1 MTLRGWIRIPC
12 SAWAPLSVVL
22 LSGCGDET
30 SAAFEIVSPG
40 PGRIAFTS
48 ARGGCPEIYAMN
60 ADGSGVVELI
70 NGNDHY
76 CSADAN
82 GAAWSPDGTKI
93 AFYYSPNVSIAAEDI
108 YVMNVDGSRVAE
120 LIRPTGTFF
129 GRADPAWSRDGT
141 RIAAAEKVGRCDNPR
156 TCRFIFYHRIAVMNA
171 DGSGS
176 VVVTAGYGR
185 GEIDSDREPAWSPD
199 GTRIAF
205 RRSGEIFVMSADG
218 AGVTN
223 LTNNN
228 SAYDA
233 SPAWSPDGTKIAF
246 RSNRT
251 GVFDLYVMNADGT
264 GVTALTADSATE
276 GRPAWSPDG
285 TKIAFASDRD
295 GNYEIYAMNADG
307 SGVVRLTNN
316 PAFDGMPAWTP

>member
-156 TCRFIFYHRIAVMNA
+156 TCRFIFYHRIAVM
-171 DGSGS
+171 
-176 VVVTAGYGR
+176 
-185 GEIDSDREPAWSPD
+185 
-199 GTRIAF
+199 
-205 RRSGEIFVMSADG
+205 SADG

-285 TKIAFASDRD
+285 TTIAFASDRD
-295 GNYEIYAMNADG
+295 
-307 SGVVRLTNN
+307 
-316 PAFDGMPAWTP
+316 